1 MRFRMEYLKLILKKE
16 GILSI
21 IESIVFA
28 ILGLILVYKPEGTLK
43 IIACILGT
51 IFILFGVFKII
62 NYFYTKGKYD
72 FYNYDLV
79 FGVLALI
86 IGIVTMIYSSTIGTI
101 FRIII
106 GIWIIYSALIRISL
120 SVKLKTQNLNIWL
133 SSLVLACIMLI
144 CGLYITLNSGAI
156 IITIGI
162 MMIVSSV
169 IDIIE
174 DIMFMKSVKNNL

>member
-62 NYFYTKGKYD
+62 NYFYFLCD
-72 FYNYDLV
+72 QL
-79 FGVLALI
+79 
-86 IGIVTMIYSSTIGTI
+86 
-101 FRIII
+101 
-106 GIWIIYSALIRISL
+106 
-120 SVKLKTQNLNIWL
+120 
-133 SSLVLACIMLI
+133 
-144 CGLYITLNSGAI
+144 
-156 IITIGI
+156 
-162 MMIVSSV
+162 
-169 IDIIE
+169 
-174 DIMFMKSVKNNL
+174 